1 MPIVAEI
8 DTPMSSSERPIGG
21 VGKRAFDATVAVSA
35 ILILL
40 PLLVVV
46 ALIIK
51 FTDKGPV
58 FFSHKRIGFGGTTF
72 RCLKFRTMAVDGTRI
87 LADHLA
93 RDPAAALEWAQTQKL
108 RDDPRVTAVGRFLRA
123 SSLDELPQLWNVAC
137 GEMSLVGPR
146 PIVDSETAH
155 YGRAIRFYLS
165 VRPGLTGLWQVSG
178 RSGTTY
184 RRRVA
189 LDKAYVCR
197 WSFGGDIVILC
208 KTIPAVLLAKGSW

>member
-1 MPIVAEI
+1 M
-8 DTPMSSSERPIGG
+8 DTPTSSSERPIGG
-21 VGKRAFDATVAVSA
+21 IGKRTFDVTVAVAA
-35 ILILL
+35 IFILL
-40 PLLVVV
+40 PLLAVV
-46 ALIIK
+46 ALVVM
-51 FTDKGPV
+51 FTDRGPI
-58 FFSHKRIGFGGTTF
+58 FFSHRRIGFGGANF
-72 RCLKFRTMAVDGTRI
+72 QCWKFRTMAVDGQRI

-93 RDPAAALEWAQTQKL
+93 SDPAAALEWAQTRKL
-108 RDDPRVTAVGRFLRA
+108 RDDPRVTSIGRFLRA

-146 PIVDSETAH
+146 PIVDSEAPH
-155 YGRAIRFYLS
+155 YGRAIRFYLA

-189 LDKAYVCR
+189 LDKAYVR
-197 WSFGGDIVILC
+197 HWSFAKDLAILF